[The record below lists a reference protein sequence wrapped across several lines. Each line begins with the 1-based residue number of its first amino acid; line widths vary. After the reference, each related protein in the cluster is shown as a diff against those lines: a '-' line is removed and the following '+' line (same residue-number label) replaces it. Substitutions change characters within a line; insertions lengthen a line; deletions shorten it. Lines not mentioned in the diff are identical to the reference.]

1 MSSTPLPPRAPV
13 PPPPPRTGSH
23 VVAIALLILAL
34 IILVSGM
41 AVWIGLR
48 YLSQHVQ
55 VQVAESGR
63 GKKEVSIKTPLGSLE
78 VQKDVNE
85 ARLGLPIYPGAKRVT
100 DNDSATVS
108 LDFPGEQNVR
118 ILVAK
123 FETPDKREKVTDF
136 YKERLGSEVT
146 KFTEK
151 DQEGKTAFEIKRHD
165 LEKVVAL
172 ENSGVGTRIVLV
184 RVSHTPD
191 EGN

>member
-1 MSSTPLPPRAPV
+1 MSSAPVPPRPPV

-23 VVAIALLILAL
+23 IVAIALLILAL

-48 YLSQHVQ
+48 YLSRHVQ
-55 VQVAESGR
+55 IQVEEGAR

-78 VQKDVNE
+78 VQKEVNE
-85 ARLGLPIYPGAKRVT
+85 ARLGLPIYPGAKRVA
-100 DNDSATVS
+100 DKDSATVS
-108 LDFPGEQNVR
+108 LDFPGEQSVG

-123 FETPDKREKVTDF
+123 FETPDRREKVRDF
-136 YKERLGSEVT
+136 YRDRLGSEVT

-151 DQEGKTAFEIKRHD
+151 NHEGKTVFEIKYHD
-165 LEKVVAL
+165 QEKVVAL
-172 ENSGVGTRIVLV
+172 EDSGAGTRITLL

>member
-1 MSSTPLPPRAPV
+1 
-13 PPPPPRTGSH
+13 

-48 YLSQHVQ
+48 YLSRHVQ
-55 VQVAESGR
+55 VQVEEGERGR
-63 GKKEVSIKTPLGSLE
+63 KEVSIKTPLGSLE

-85 ARLGLPIYPGAKRVT
+85 ARLGLPIYPGAKRVK
-100 DNDSATVS
+100 DKDSATVS
-108 LDFPGEQNVR
+108 LDFPGQQNVR

-123 FETPDKREKVTDF
+123 FETPDAREKVRDF
-136 YKERLGSEVT
+136 YRDRLGSEVT

-151 DQEGKTAFEIKRHD
+151 SQEGKTVFEIKRHD
-165 LEKVVAL
+165 QEKVVAL
-172 ENSGVGTRIVLV
+172 EDSGVGTRIVLV
-184 RVSHTPD
+184 RVSHSAD